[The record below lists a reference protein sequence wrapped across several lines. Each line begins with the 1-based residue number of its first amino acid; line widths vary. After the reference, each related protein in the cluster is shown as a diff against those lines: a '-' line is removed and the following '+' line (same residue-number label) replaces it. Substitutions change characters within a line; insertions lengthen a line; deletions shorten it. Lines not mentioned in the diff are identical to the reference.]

1 MDIVTQILTTKF
13 IFICL
18 REIQRVVIN
27 AFRLENVCSNKN
39 MKKSDGIACARHALV
54 MEERGEA

>member
-27 AFRLENVCSNKN
+27 AFRLENVCSN